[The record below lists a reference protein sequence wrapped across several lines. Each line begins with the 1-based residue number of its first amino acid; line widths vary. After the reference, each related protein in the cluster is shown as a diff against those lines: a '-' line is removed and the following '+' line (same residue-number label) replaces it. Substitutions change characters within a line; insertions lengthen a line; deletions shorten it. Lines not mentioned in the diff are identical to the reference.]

1 MTELYSNVP
10 TFRLTR
16 DASIDNVNMGD
27 NAWLKIIKKKNELA
41 KVELMNRS
49 FIDTTNNTV
58 YEIGFPQFTLSTS
71 PTIAWTQPQS
81 TNIRDISGNDN
92 IIILDFEDLDSR
104 NFLNGETDK
113 YDSLPILKY
122 LVVRLTDSVENL
134 PVGNNQY
141 YNYIFSG
148 DIIGPSEFLD
158 FNTNYC
164 IKNSEILEKDFNGNP
179 IWLYYPLNWCSIIN
193 DDINSYLDLNLN
205 VQISPKY
212 YDDSSIDDD
221 DIITSTNSSIFPTT
235 DNSNTYELN
244 NLFWCSL
251 NSERHSKVLFISTGD
266 NVMDIIE
273 NQTAVDPTSIPSYTG
288 TAYGIQVSGKYAYRH
303 IPNFVY
309 VDIKVI
315 YNGTEKTHIGNKG
328 GGYRKTPGTLELV
341 RETTEPYY
349 FDNSPIF
356 ESSTSTNI
364 WSMRDALEANYF
376 EIRYKPLVPIKPL
389 TSGTGTLSITFKFGN
404 NNPDLPNS
412 TVTTFERYPDMDGTP
427 STSGTTYKDATRDS
441 ESIKLE
447 WKSDDTYPTREQKI
461 ILFDVASGT
470 VNQEASIIKTTTN
483 YNDIQ
488 STTFNIQTYVYQFRL
503 EDPTTQNSLKLYNS
517 AIKNFAETNTNI
529 MVINNNKFNLFLF
542 PEIDRDFTNNIF
554 DYDEDNENIGIIQYD
569 PLIDTNNIFSVEMK
583 LEKIFMNDGLNLNA
597 DNLLGDTINTELLQ
611 SKKIY
616 ISGRD
621 TTTSAYSNA
630 DGTYDENSPSIDIRF
645 DTNVSDNLTIS
656 RSCVSLGKGL
666 VNNNSLNTEDA
677 FINENS
683 FSFSFLFKLKQ
694 NFLSDYWKIN
704 TTLSELVTDNII
716 DDSFDDLERQRKIA
730 GTILVIDLYL
740 SGQIFL
746 INTAKNKSDISY
758 IPTITDTI
766 KPSITG
772 NPTLNFDFIEN
783 IPALSSHPVYLKLFN
798 NYSTS
803 TENPIDIKNTFYNE
817 SINNIYTGNLSN
829 TITDDQKTINQ
840 PLNKTPNTAT
850 NTTTNTSTNTTT
862 ITATNTTTNIFD
874 INTIFSNNTDT
885 YTITIELTT
894 INEAEG
900 VQVSQGTN
908 VGVLQTAL
916 SGNVTSIT
924 IAVVSGLTWVTDEN
938 MIIGGTPIASSYIQ
952 SVISNGPLVD
962 KTPSTN
968 TTPTPYNGIYY
979 FDIQSSDNPL
989 SNPTLK
995 NLIIYPGTIQV
1006 NLVELP
1012 DIIYDPDETKLR
1024 PDNKSIIISWP
1035 RYYFDNSQGKITWT
1049 IVRQDMATLVE
1060 EEPKYYDRN
1069 STEISIVGD
1078 KIQFIDTKIRIYDK
1092 YQYTVSGEFVYE
1104 PSINVNTI
1112 PKTPRLSLSITGFTT
1127 DTIFVCSGYTNRF
1140 PFGRFNTTSTNF
1152 KLFAPKLLRTD
1163 ITPTTKKLFASQL
1176 LLTNP
1181 APPGVTDEYHLEN
1194 NITSWPGGRG
1204 SCGDNVIIS
1213 GQNTQVNEN
1222 IYANTSDQLSKKQ
1235 IYNFLSKS
1243 RFRPDR

>member
-1 MTELYSNVP
+1 
-10 TFRLTR
+10 
-16 DASIDNVNMGD
+16 
-27 NAWLKIIKKKNELA
+27 
-41 KVELMNRS
+41 
-49 FIDTTNNTV
+49 
-58 YEIGFPQFTLSTS
+58 
-71 PTIAWTQPQS
+71 
-81 TNIRDISGNDN
+81 
-92 IIILDFEDLDSR
+92 
-104 NFLNGETDK
+104 
-113 YDSLPILKY
+113 
-122 LVVRLTDSVENL
+122 
-134 PVGNNQY
+134 
-141 YNYIFSG
+141 
-148 DIIGPSEFLD
+148 
-158 FNTNYC
+158 
-164 IKNSEILEKDFNGNP
+164 
-179 IWLYYPLNWCSIIN
+179 
-193 DDINSYLDLNLN
+193 
-205 VQISPKY
+205 
-212 YDDSSIDDD
+212 
-221 DIITSTNSSIFPTT
+221 
-235 DNSNTYELN
+235 
-244 NLFWCSL
+244 
-251 NSERHSKVLFISTGD
+251 
-266 NVMDIIE
+266 
-273 NQTAVDPTSIPSYTG
+273 
-288 TAYGIQVSGKYAYRH
+288 
-303 IPNFVY
+303 
-309 VDIKVI
+309 
-315 YNGTEKTHIGNKG
+315 
-328 GGYRKTPGTLELV
+328 
-341 RETTEPYY
+341 
-349 FDNSPIF
+349 
-356 ESSTSTNI
+356 
-364 WSMRDALEANYF
+364 
-376 EIRYKPLVPIKPL
+376 
-389 TSGTGTLSITFKFGN
+389 
-404 NNPDLPNS
+404 
-412 TVTTFERYPDMDGTP
+412 MDGTP

-441 ESIKLE
+441 ESITLE
-447 WKSDDTYPTREQKI
+447 WKSNDPTREQKI
-461 ILFDVASGT
+461 ILFDVASGYFK
-470 VNQEASIIKTTTN
+470 QEALIIKANTN

-488 STTFNIQTYVYQFRL
+488 STNFDIQTYVYQFRL
-503 EDPTTQNSLKLYNS
+503 KDPTTQNSLKLYNS
-517 AIKNFAETNTNI
+517 AIENFNETNTNI
-529 MVINNNKFNLFLF
+529 MVINNNKLNLFLF
-542 PEIDRDFTNNIF
+542 PEIPEINETNFINNIF
-554 DYDEDNENIGIIQYD
+554 NYDEDNANIGIIQYD
-569 PLIDTNNIFSVEMK
+569 PLIDIYNTFSVEMK
-583 LEKIFMNDGLNLNA
+583 LEKIFMNGDFPFDNA
-597 DNLLGDTINTELLQ
+597 DNLLGNTINTELLQ
-611 SKKIY
+611 SKNIY
-616 ISGRD
+616 ISGKD
-621 TTTSAYSNA
+621 TTTSAYSSA
-630 DGTYDENSPSIDIRF
+630 DGTYDENAPSIDIRF
-645 DTNVSDNLTIS
+645 DTTVSDNLTIS

-683 FSFSFLFKLKQ
+683 FLFKLKQ

-704 TTLSELVTDNII
+704 TTLSGLVTDNII
-716 DDSFDDLERQRKIA
+716 DETFNNYEIQGKIA

-746 INTAKNKSDISY
+746 INTARNKSDISY

-850 NTTTNTSTNTTT
+850 NTTTNT
-862 ITATNTTTNIFD
+862 ATNTTTNIFD
-874 INTIFSNNTDT
+874 INTIFSNNTDTDT

-968 TTPTPYNGIYY
+968 TTPTQYNGIYY
-979 FDIQSSDNPL
+979 FDIQSSDHPL

-1012 DIIYDPDETKLR
+1012 DIDITQTTLTLS

-1049 IVRQDMATLVE
+1049 IVRQDMATLV
-1060 EEPKYYDRN
+1060 KVTRTYDRDDD
-1069 STEISIVGD
+1069 EIYDPIEEVDGD
-1078 KIQFIDTKIRIYDK
+1078 KIQFIDTEIRIYDK
-1092 YQYTVSGEFVYE
+1092 YQYTVSGEFVYNS
-1104 PSINVNTI
+1104 SININNI
-1112 PKTPRLSLSITGFTT
+1112 QKNFSLSLFILGFTT
-1127 DTIFVCSGYTNRF
+1127 DTIFVCKGYTNRF

-1163 ITPTTKKLFASQL
+1163 INETTRNLFASQL

-1181 APPGVTDEYHLEN
+1181 VPTGYAGTEKDWLN
-1194 NITSWPGGRG
+1194 QMDSWPGGRG

>member
-27 NAWLKIIKKKNELA
+27 NAWLKIIKNKNELA

-81 TNIRDISGNDN
+81 ENIKDISGNDN
-92 IIILDFEDLDSR
+92 IIILNFEDSTMEKR
-104 NFLNGETDK
+104 NFLNGETDED
-113 YDSLPILKY
+113 DSLPNLKY
-122 LVVRLTDSVENL
+122 LVVRLTDSEEKESDLVVNT
-134 PVGNNQY
+134 GRY

-164 IKNSEILEKDFNGNP
+164 IQNSEILEKDFNGNP

-349 FDNSPIF
+349 FDNSSIF
-356 ESSTSTNI
+356 YSSTSTDI
-364 WSMRDALEANYF
+364 WSMRDELEANYF

-412 TVTTFERYPDMDGTP
+412 TVTTFERYPGMDGTP
-427 STSGTTYKDATRDS
+427 STSGTTYTDATRDS
-441 ESIKLE
+441 ESITLE
-447 WKSDDTYPTREQKI
+447 WKSDDPPREQKI
-461 ILFDVASGT
+461 ILFDVASGYF
-470 VNQEASIIKTTTN
+470 NQVSIINANTN

-488 STTFNIQTYVYQFRL
+488 STTFDIKTYVYQFKL

-583 LEKIFMNDGLNLNA
+583 LEKFFMNDGLNLNA
-597 DNLLGDTINTELLQ
+597 DNLLGNTINTELLQ

-621 TTTSAYSNA
+621 TTLPPTSAYSNA

-677 FINENS
+677 FINEN
-683 FSFSFLFKLKQ
+683 SFLFKLKQ

-746 INTAKNKSDISY
+746 INTASNKSNVSY
-758 IPTITDTI
+758 IPTITDANTI
-766 KPSITG
+766 EPSKTG
-772 NPTLNFDFIEN
+772 NPSLNFDFVDN
-783 IPALSSHPVYLKLFN
+783 IPSLNTDSIYLKLSN
-798 NYSTS
+798 NKNTGG
-803 TENPIDIKNTFYNE
+803 NIIDIKNTFYKG
-817 SINNIYTGNLSN
+817 STNNKYDGTLSN
-829 TITDDQKTINQ
+829 TITG
-840 PLNKTPNTAT
+840 
-850 NTTTNTSTNTTT
+850 TTT
-862 ITATNTTTNIFD
+862 IDQPLNTTTNIFD
-874 INTIFSNNTDT
+874 VNTIFSNT
-885 YTITIELTT
+885 
-894 INEAEG
+894 
-900 VQVSQGTN
+900 
-908 VGVLQTAL
+908 
-916 SGNVTSIT
+916 
-924 IAVVSGLTWVTDEN
+924 
-938 MIIGGTPIASSYIQ
+938 
-952 SVISNGPLVD
+952 GPVD

-968 TTPTPYNGIYY
+968 TTPQPYNGIYY
-979 FDIQSSDNPL
+979 FDITASNNAQSN
-989 SNPTLK
+989 NTLK
-995 NLIIYPGTIQV
+995 NMIIYPGTIQV

-1012 DIIYDPDETKLR
+1012 DIPEHNIELR
-1024 PDNKSIIISWP
+1024 PDNKSITISWP
-1035 RYYFDNSQGKITWT
+1035 KYYFDNSQGKIIWT
-1049 IVRQDMATLVE
+1049 IVRQDMATLVNVTRT
-1060 EEPKYYDRN
+1060 YDRD
-1069 STEISIVGD
+1069 STEINIIGD
-1078 KIQFIDTKIRIYDK
+1078 NIQFIDTEIRIYDK

-1104 PSINVNTI
+1104 SSINVNTI

-1127 DTIFVCSGYTNRF
+1127 DTIFVCKGYTNRF

-1163 ITPTTKKLFASQL
+1163 INETTRNLFASQL

-1181 APPGVTDEYHLEN
+1181 VPNGYAGTEKDWLN
-1194 NITSWPGGRG
+1194 QMDRWPGGRG

>member
-1 MTELYSNVP
+1 MTDLYNNVL

-16 DASIDNVNMGD
+16 DTSIDNVNTTD
-27 NAWLKIIKKKNELA
+27 NAWLKIIKNKNELA

-49 FIDTTNNTV
+49 LIDTTKKV
-58 YEIGFPQFTLSTS
+58 IHEIGFPRFQINNTNWVDKSTAS
-71 PTIAWTQPQS
+71 AS
-81 TNIRDISGNDN
+81 NIEDISGNDN
-92 IIILDFEDLDSR
+92 IIILDFEVLGSR
-104 NFLNGETDK
+104 NFLNDESDGDAR
-113 YDSLPILKY
+113 LPILKY
-122 LVVRLTDSVENL
+122 LIVRLTDSVENPSNTIGL
-134 PVGNNQY
+134 NQY

-148 DIIGPSEFLD
+148 DIIGPKEFLD

-164 IKNSEILEKDFNGNP
+164 IQYSEILEKDFNGNK
-179 IWLYYPLNWCSIIN
+179 IKLYYPLNWCSIIN
-193 DDINSYLDLNLN
+193 DDINDEINSYLDLNLN

-212 YDDSSIDDD
+212 YDDGSFVSN
-221 DIITSTNSSIFPTT
+221 IITHTESIIKTSYTPTVT
-235 DNSNTYELN
+235 TPPTSFYDNGIYELN

-251 NSERHSKVLFISTGD
+251 NSERHSKVLLFSTGD
-266 NVMDIIE
+266 NVIDIIE

-288 TAYGIQVSGKYAYRH
+288 TAYGIIQQKPIKYAYRH

-309 VDIKVI
+309 DDIKVT

-349 FDNSPIF
+349 FDNSSIF
-356 ESSTSTNI
+356 YSSTSTDI

-389 TSGTGTLSITFKFGN
+389 TPGTGDGNLSITFKFGY
-404 NNPDLPNS
+404 NNPDLPNP

-427 STSGTTYKDATRDS
+427 STPGTTYNDAKRES
-441 ESIKLE
+441 ESITLE
-447 WKSDDTYPTREQKI
+447 WKSDDPTREQKI
-461 ILFDVASGT
+461 ILFDVASGYF
-470 VNQEASIIKTTTN
+470 NQVSIINANTN

-488 STTFNIQTYVYQFRL
+488 STTFDIKTYVYQFRL

-517 AIKNFAETNTNI
+517 AIKNFTETNTNI

-542 PEIDRDFTNNIF
+542 PEINITNFTNNIF
-554 DYDEDNENIGIIQYD
+554 NYDEENENIGIIQYD
-569 PLIDTNNIFSVEMK
+569 PLITEIKGNTFSVEMK
-583 LEKIFMNDGLNLNA
+583 LEKFFMNAGFPFDNA
-597 DNLLGDTINTELLQ
+597 NNLLGNAINTELLQ

-621 TTTSAYSNA
+621 TTLPTTSVYSSS
-630 DGTYDENSPSIDIRF
+630 DGTYDQNDPSIDIRF
-645 DTNVSDNLTIS
+645 DTTVSDNLTIS

-666 VNNNSLNTEDA
+666 SSLNTEYA
-677 FINENS
+677 FINEN
-683 FSFSFLFKLKQ
+683 SFLFKLKQ

-746 INTAKNKSDISY
+746 INTAKNKSDVSY
-758 IPTITDTI
+758 IPTIVSDI
-766 KPSITG
+766 EPSITG
-772 NPTLNFDFIEN
+772 NPTLNFDFVEN
-783 IPALSSHPVYLKLFN
+783 IPSLNTNPVYLKLSN
-798 NYSTS
+798 NNNTS
-803 TENPIDIKNTFYNE
+803 ANIINITNTFYNG
-817 SINNIYTGNLSN
+817 STNNIYPGTLSN
-829 TITDDQKTINQ
+829 TITGTTTIDQPLNTTTTNQ
-840 PLNKTPNTAT
+840 PLN
-850 NTTTNTSTNTTT
+850 TTTKNTFHVNTV
-862 ITATNTTTNIFD
+862 
-874 INTIFSNNTDT
+874 FSNT
-885 YTITIELTT
+885 
-894 INEAEG
+894 
-900 VQVSQGTN
+900 
-908 VGVLQTAL
+908 
-916 SGNVTSIT
+916 
-924 IAVVSGLTWVTDEN
+924 
-938 MIIGGTPIASSYIQ
+938 
-952 SVISNGPLVD
+952 GPVD

-979 FDIQSSDNPL
+979 FDIQSSDYTL

-995 NLIIYPGTIQV
+995 NMIIYPGTIQV

-1012 DIIYDPDETKLR
+1012 DIIYDPDETKLS

-1035 RYYFDNSQGKITWT
+1035 RYYFDNSQGKIIWT
-1049 IVRQDMATLVE
+1049 IVRQDMATLVNITRT
-1060 EEPKYYDRN
+1060 YDRD
-1069 STEISIVGD
+1069 STEINIIGD
-1078 KIQFIDTKIRIYDK
+1078 NIQFIDTEIRIYDK
-1092 YQYTVSGEFVYE
+1092 YQYTVSGEFVYNS
-1104 PSINVNTI
+1104 SINVDTI
-1112 PKTPRLSLSITGFTT
+1112 QKNFSLSLSITGFTT
-1127 DTIFVCSGYTNRF
+1127 ITIFVCSGYTNRF

-1163 ITPTTKKLFASQL
+1163 INETTRNLFASQL

-1181 APPGVTDEYHLEN
+1181 VPNGYAGTEKDWLN
-1194 NITSWPGGRG
+1194 QMDRWPGGRG
-1204 SCGDNVIIS
+1204 SCGDNVIIN